1 MPKMSKKAENS
12 GENVVLVHL
21 LDRKVPEL
29 SLKNVAW
36 EYRGAKSIAG
46 KGLWGL
52 DEDRCVAHSS
62 PQT

>member
-12 GENVVLVHL
+12 GEDVVLVHL

-29 SLKNVAW
+29 SLKNAAW

-46 KGLWGL
+46 KGLWSLG
-52 DEDRCVAHSS
+52 EDHCVANSS

>member
-1 MPKMSKKAENS
+1 MPKMSKRVENS

-29 SLKNVAW
+29 SLKNAAW

-46 KGLWGL
+46 KGLWVLG
-52 DEDRCVAHSS
+52 EDCCVANSS